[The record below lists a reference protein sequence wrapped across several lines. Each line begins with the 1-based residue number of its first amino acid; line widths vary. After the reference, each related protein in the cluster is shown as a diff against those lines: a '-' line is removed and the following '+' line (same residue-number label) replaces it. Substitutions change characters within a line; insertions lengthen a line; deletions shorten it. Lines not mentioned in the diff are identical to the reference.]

1 MDRLY
6 YDVVSVADAEL
17 IIASTDQGLAFVG
30 SPNAGLEEIQK
41 FYPTYELVQDSG
53 LNKSVSQR
61 LNSYFQG
68 QNVLEEIQCDI
79 HGTDFQESV
88 WSALR
93 NVPYGTTQTY
103 QQIAD
108 AIGKP
113 KAARA
118 VGTAIGRNPVLMV
131 VPCHRIVS
139 KNKGGSG
146 YRGGLEMKK
155 RLLELER

>member
-17 IIASTDQGLAFVG
+17 IIASTDQGLAFVE

-41 FYPTYELVQDSG
+41 FHPTYELVQDSE
-53 LNKSVSQR
+53 LNKPVSQR

-68 QNVLEEIQCDI
+68 QDVLEEIKCDV

-88 WSALR
+88 WDALR

-146 YRGGLEMKK
+146 YCGGLEMKK

>member
-1 MDRLY
+1 MDSLY
-6 YDVVSVADAEL
+6 YDVVSVADTEL

-41 FYPTYELVQDSG
+41 FYPTYELVQDSE
-53 LNKSVSQR
+53 LNKPVSQR

-68 QNVLEEIQCDI
+68 QDVLEEIKCDI

-88 WSALR
+88 WNALR

-108 AIGKP
+108 EIGKP

-118 VGTAIGRNPVLMV
+118 VGTAIGRNPVLIV

-155 RLLELER
+155 RLLELEH